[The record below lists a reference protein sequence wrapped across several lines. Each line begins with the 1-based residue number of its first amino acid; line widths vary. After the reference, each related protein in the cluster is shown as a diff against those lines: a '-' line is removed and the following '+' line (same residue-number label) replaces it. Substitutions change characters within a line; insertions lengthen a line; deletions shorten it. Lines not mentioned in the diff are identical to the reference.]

1 MAVSID
7 IEKDFKGF
15 SLRVKFDSTCATMGI
30 LGASGSGKSIT
41 LRCIAGIETPDRGR
55 IVVNGRTIFDSD
67 QKINLK
73 PQQRRIGY
81 LFQNYALFP
90 TMTVKENI
98 ACGYRGKDKQER
110 DKKVQDYITR
120 YHLEGLED
128 HLPSQLSGGQQQRVA
143 LARMMTGEPE
153 MILLDEPF
161 SALDG
166 YLKDVLQRDMQTFLK
181 DYPGDMLLVTH
192 SRDEA
197 FRFCDQLILLK
208 DGKTLTIGNTRQI
221 FEDPGLIEAARLT
234 GCKNYSAA
242 ERIDSHHIFAAD
254 WGISLR
260 TVQQV
265 PTDISWVGIRGHW
278 LKPREEDGENCMLVK
293 VTEYI
298 ETTFEHQCLVQNPRL
313 KDGGSLW
320 WMRPKNSFEEDP
332 GKNLPAYLYLPP
344 EHLMLLK
351 K

>member
-221 FEDPGLIEAARLT
+221 FENPGLIEAARLT

-278 LKPREEDGENCMLVK
+278 LKPREEDGENCMPVK

-332 GKNLPAYLYLPP
+332 GKNLPVYLYLPP

>member
-208 DGKTLTIGNTRQI
+208 DVKTLTIGKTRQI
-221 FEDPGLIEAARLT
+221 FENPGLIEAARLT

-278 LKPREEDGENCMLVK
+278 LKPREEDGENCMPVK